1 MATNRIEKAWESMIS
16 NLQKKTGKSLA
27 EWIEIINQQPLTR
40 TSDKV
45 KYLKS
50 AYGLGHGYAG
60 LIIFHAKVEA
70 AGKSDSPEELIE
82 KQYQG
87 KEQLKPIY
95 DKLLSEVLKFGADLE
110 IAPRNSYVSLRR
122 NVQFAMLT
130 PATKLRFD
138 VALKLK
144 NQEPDGILEALPR
157 NGMCTHRIKLNSI
170 EDITGEVIN
179 WLQAAYSQAD

>member
-1 MATNRIEKAWESMIS
+1 MIS
-16 NLQKKTGKSLA
+16 NLQQKTGKSLA
-27 EWIEIINQQPLTR
+27 EWIEIINQQPFTK

-50 AYGLGHGYAG
+50 TFGLGHGYAG
-60 LIIFHAKVEA
+60 LIIYHAKVEA
-70 AGKSDSPEELIE
+70 AGKSDNPEELLE

-95 DKLLSEVLKFGADLE
+95 DKLLSEVIKFGADVE
-110 IAPRNSYVSLRR
+110 IAPKNSYVSLRR

-130 PATKLRFD
+130 PATKVRFE

-144 NQEPDGILEALPR
+144 NQEPNGILEALPK
-157 NGMCTHRIKLNSI
+157 NGMCTHRIKLSSV
-170 EDITGEVIN
+170 EDISNEVIG
-179 WLQAAYSQAD
+179 WLKAAYDKAD